1 MASPKDHISEY
12 PFSKA
17 HCLSI
22 SDFHRMDIEALL
34 ALGEHYLDLSVQK
47 SPKLDILAGKTLI
60 NVFFENST
68 RTEKSFELAGRR
80 LGADVM
86 SMQISSSSVKKGET
100 LLDTATTLNAM
111 NPDLLVVR
119 HNLIDVCL
127 VLQNPAHLSCIQGL

>member
-34 ALGEHYLDLSVQK
+34 ALGEHYLDLSLQK

-60 NVFFENST
+60 RCT
-68 RTEKSFELAGRR
+68 RLIISKSLM
-80 LGADVM
+80 L
-86 SMQISSSSVKKGET
+86 
-100 LLDTATTLNAM
+100 
-111 NPDLLVVR
+111 
-119 HNLIDVCL
+119 CY
-127 VLQNPAHLSCIQGL
+127 